1 MEIPLEIT
9 LRDVTPN
16 ERYVE
21 EEVRKKSSRLEKFS
35 KRIIRCRVVVESPHR
50 SRRDGTHYTVKIE
63 LVLPGRVIVINR
75 ERHLRREHEDI
86 RTVLRDAFDAAK
98 RKLEDHAQRRRGEV
112 KVREAQPH
120 GVVCHLSPEHGFIR
134 TLDGYEIYFHENS
147 VVNRGFRKLDIRS
160 EVRFIA
166 TEGDKGLQASTVY
179 PVGKHHAAALSS
191 AEEAAPQ

>member
-63 LVLPGRVIVINR
+63 LVLPGRVI
-75 ERHLRREHEDI
+75 RREHEDI

>member
-1 MEIPLEIT
+1 MEMPLEIT
-9 LRDVTPN
+9 LRNVMPN

-21 EEVRKKSSRLEKFS
+21 QEVRKRSARLEKFS

-50 SRRDGTHYTVKIE
+50 RRREGTHCTVKIE
-63 LVLPGRVIVINR
+63 LVLPGNVITINR

-98 RKLEDHAQRRRGEV
+98 RKLEDHAGRRRGEV

-120 GVVCHLSPEHGFIR
+120 GVVSQLYPEHGFIT

-147 VVNRGFRKLDIRS
+147 VVNRGFRKLDIGS

-166 TEGDKGLQASTVY
+166 TQGDEGLQASTVH
-179 PVGKHHAAALSS
+179 PVGKRHAGILSS
-191 AEEAAPQ
+191 AEQVAPL